1 MPEYLAPGV
10 YVEETSF
17 RAKPIEGVSTSTT
30 GLVGPTRRGPL
41 DETPE
46 LITSVGDFER
56 IYGGLAPLTFTP
68 TGTRINYLA
77 HAVRAY
83 FDNGGSRL
91 YVSRARTAG
100 GDGRASSAYLLGAAA
115 ASPSVRFVARSPGA
129 VGNGSLT
136 LSEVASPATWVTMN
150 RARQGTLVR
159 VGGGAAA
166 RPATVAGGFGP
177 FRLSDGDRL
186 TLSLTDQA
194 GTSSSPVVNFSGT
207 PATVSGDALAP
218 SVSFTQ
224 GVNDQLQV
232 TVGGQAQ
239 TITLPP
245 GNLDRAAIALAIN
258 GQLRGASAAL
268 SGTNGL
274 VLTTDH
280 RGRRASIA
288 VTATNTDLGFATL
301 PPAGAGGGN
310 VDDLDRVTVEEI
322 NALLASHGV
331 TATISAASLRLELTT
346 ADVGG
351 NVRLQV
357 SAPAG
362 PPASAHAALGLGTA
376 VAPGVAGATVTY
388 YVKDQQT
395 WVASNGST
403 LVQAPNDVAP
413 AGGAEFLSLNVAST
427 DDDRQTKS
435 FEELG
440 YAEAH
445 PRFIGHV
452 LAVSPARRADHL
464 ENLYAIEI
472 TGAVTAFQLRTALL
486 GNASSAVISLSNGDD
501 GAEPTAAAYES
512 ALAQLA
518 RLEDVSIVAAP
529 GGSSFAD
536 RQAIADRLVSHCE
549 RRRAYRMAV
558 LDTAA
563 DQTPGQARDFRSNV
577 DTKYA
582 AIYYPWVVVANPDAR
597 PGDASIPREL
607 TLPPSG
613 FVCGI
618 FARNDS
624 ERGVFKAPANEVVR
638 GALRFE
644 RSINFAEQEVLN
656 PEGLNCL
663 RTFPGRGNRVWG
675 ARIAT
680 SDQEWKYVNVRRFFN
695 YLEASIDR
703 GTQWAVF
710 EPNGPVLW
718 SNIRESISEF
728 LYNEW
733 RGGALL
739 GASPKEAYF
748 VRCDRTTMTQSDL
761 DNGRLICEIGVAV
774 IKPAEF
780 VIFRIGQ
787 KTADA
792 RS

>member
-30 GLVGPTRRGPL
+30 GFVGPTRRGPL

-56 IYGGLAPLTFTP
+56 IYGGPAPLSFTP
-68 TGTRINYLA
+68 VGARLNHLA

-91 YVSRARTAG
+91 YVARARTPG

-115 ASPSVRFVARSPGA
+115 TAPSVRFVARSPGA

-136 LSEVASPATWVTMN
+136 LNEVASPATWVTMS
-150 RARQGTLVR
+150 RAPQGTLVR

-177 FRLSDGDRL
+177 FRLNDGDRL
-186 TLSLTDQA
+186 TLALTDELGA
-194 GTSSSPVVNFSGT
+194 SSAPVVDFSGT
-207 PATVSGDALAP
+207 PASVQGQPLAP
-218 SVSFTQ
+218 SVNITQ
-224 GVNDQLQV
+224 GENDQLHV

-245 GNLDRAAIALAIN
+245 GSHDPAAIALAVN

-268 SGTNGL
+268 SGAGEL

-288 VTATNTDLGFATL
+288 VTAPNADLGFESL
-301 PPAGAGGGN
+301 PPPGAGGGN

-322 NALLASHGV
+322 NALLAPQGV
-331 TATISAASLRLELTT
+331 TATVSAASLRLELTT
-346 ADVGG
+346 AAVGG
-351 NVRLQV
+351 AVRLQV
-357 SAPAG
+357 STPAG
-362 PPASAHAALGLGTA
+362 PASAHTALGLGTA
-376 VAPGVAGATVTY
+376 VASGVAGATVTY

-395 WVASNGST
+395 WVGSDGST
-403 LVQAPNDVAP
+403 LVQGPDDVAP
-413 AGGAEFLSLNVAST
+413 AGGAEILSLNIVST

-452 LAVSPARRADHL
+452 LAMSPARRADHL

-472 TGAVTAFQLRTALL
+472 TGAVSAFQLRTALL

-529 GGSSFAD
+529 GSSSFTD
-536 RQAIADRLVSHCE
+536 RQAIAGRVISHCE

-558 LDTAA
+558 LDTAP
-563 DQTPGQARDFRSNV
+563 DQTPGQARDFRSNI

-582 AIYYPWVVVANPDAR
+582 AIYYPWIVVANPDAR

-618 FARNDS
+618 YARNDS

-656 PEGLNCL
+656 PEGVNCL

-739 GASPKEAYF
+739 GASPKEAFF